1 MTAKAVPAGGSP
13 FLTRTH
19 LSMHAQAGEFAAAE
33 LAPRVEAM
41 ESKGTHADT
50 DLAKLMGALGW
61 FGVLVAPA
69 YGGTGAGHV
78 ARTIVQEELAK
89 VSAAAAAIHQ
99 ASLIPAA
106 ALETLGTE
114 EQKHKWLPP
123 IAQGLLFPT
132 IAVTEPA
139 SGSHLLGM
147 ATTARRKGR
156 QWLIRG
162 QKVFVGN
169 SGISDLHIVI
179 ARTGRPGSQRSLSA
193 FLVEGDRPGIT
204 ITEPPRVGLHGFTTG
219 TLTLDGVRVPAEN
232 LLGNRGDGL
241 AAAHVGSVVVG
252 RPNFAAIALGLHH
265 RLLNETLRFLTDRP
279 RYDATL
285 AHLPVVRHHL
295 GEMKLRLLAA
305 EALTY
310 HAAHLLDQ
318 GVPCDEWLI
327 ASKAEGKQA
336 VIASLQQAE
345 DLHGGQAVRAHSTLD
360 RLNRDTRHIPAPAG
374 PDDIQLLRLGESVR
388 GAGRT
393 QWSEFYIRRTKPSA
407 PLPKATAPA
416 TNAGG
421 PRAHQPLTT
430 SNPSGGDID
439 R

>member
-1 MTAKAVPAGGSP
+1 MTAIDVPAERSP
-13 FLTRTH
+13 FLTRAH
-19 LSMHAQAGEFAAAE
+19 LAMPAQAREFADAE

-41 ESKGTHADT
+41 EHKGTHTDT

-61 FGVLVAPA
+61 FGLLVAPA
-69 YGGTGAGHV
+69 YGGSGAGHV
-78 ARTIVQEELAK
+78 ARTVLLSELAE
-89 VSAAAAAIHQ
+89 VSGAAAAILQ
-99 ASLIPAA
+99 ASLIPTT
-106 ALETLGTE
+106 ALEVLGSA
-114 EQKHKWLPP
+114 EQKRRWLPP

-139 SGSHLLGM
+139 TGSHLLGM

-156 QWLIRG
+156 HWLIRG

-179 ARTGRPGSQRSLSA
+179 ARTGKPGYQRSLSA
-193 FLVEGDRPGIT
+193 FLVEADRPGIT
-204 ITEPPRVGLHGFTTG
+204 LTEPPRVGLHGFTTG

-265 RLLNETLRFLTDRP
+265 RLLDETARFLAHRP

-318 GVPCDEWLI
+318 GAACDEWLI
-327 ASKAEGKQA
+327 ASKASGKQA

-345 DLHGGQAVRAHSTLD
+345 DLHGGQAVRAGTTLD
-360 RLNRDTRHIPAPAG
+360 RLNRDIRHLPAPAG

-388 GAGRT
+388 GADRT
-393 QWSEFYIRRTKPSA
+393 QWSEFYIRRTKPSV
-407 PLPKATAPA
+407 PLSKATAPA
-416 TNAGG
+416 TSAGN
-421 PRAHQPLTT
+421 PHAHQPLTT